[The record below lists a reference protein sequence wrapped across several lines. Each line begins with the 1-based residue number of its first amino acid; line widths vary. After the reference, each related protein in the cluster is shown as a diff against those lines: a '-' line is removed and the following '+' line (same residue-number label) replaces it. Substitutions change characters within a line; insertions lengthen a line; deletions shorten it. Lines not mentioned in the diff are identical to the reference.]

1 MQVARLRVRGFR
13 NLRDQE
19 LDLGSGITLLW
30 GPNGAG
36 KTNLM
41 EALFTALAGRSCRT
55 RSDRETIAF
64 DQALARVE
72 VDLTHEAERWS
83 FLWSR
88 ARDGERRHLLDGAPV
103 AGERADR
110 RPPLAV
116 FLPDRLALVKGP
128 PAERRSHV
136 DRLLGALWPSRSE
149 ARRTY
154 ARALAQR
161 NALLGRLRAGAA
173 REDSLVA
180 WELELAEAGTRLM
193 SARRDAVRA
202 LAPEFA
208 SAAVELGLDREGE
221 LLYRPRSEAAT
232 APELATEFAER
243 RPGDVERGYS
253 THGPHLDDVEI
264 AVGGRSVRRYGS
276 QGEQRAALLALL
288 FAERR
293 ALLEARGSPPLMLL
307 DDVMS
312 ELDPDRRKRLAARL
326 AEGGGQALITATEPE
341 QLPPDCD
348 HARIAVRDGAAE
360 AAALDPDGAH
370 GAAFAA

>member
-19 LDLGSGITLLW
+19 LDLCAGITLLW

-41 EALFTALAGRSCRT
+41 EALFTALTGRSNRT

-64 DQALARVE
+64 DRPLARVE
-72 VDLTHEAERWS
+72 ADLVAGAERWT

-88 ARDGERRHLLDGAPV
+88 ERGGERRHLLDGAPV
-103 AGERADR
+103 AGELADR
-110 RPPLAV
+110 RPPMAV

-128 PAERRSHV
+128 PGERRSYV
-136 DRLLGALWPSRSE
+136 DRLIGALWPSRTE
-149 ARRTY
+149 ARRAY

-161 NALLGRLRAGAA
+161 NALLGRVRTGAA
-173 REDSLVA
+173 TADSLAA
-180 WELELAEAGTRLM
+180 WELELAEAGAGLM
-193 SARRDAVRA
+193 SARRDAVLA
-202 LAPEFA
+202 LAPEFT
-208 SAAVELGLDREGE
+208 AAAAELGLDREGE
-221 LLYRPRSEAAT
+221 LRYRPRSKAAS
-232 APELATEFAER
+232 AEELAAEFAER
-243 RPGDVERGYS
+243 RDGDVERGYS

-264 AVGGRSVRRYGS
+264 VLGDRSVRRYGS
-276 QGEQRAALLALL
+276 QGEQRSALLALL

-312 ELDPDRRKRLAARL
+312 ELDPDRRERLAARL

-341 QLPPDCD
+341 QLPAGCD
-348 HARIAVRDGAAE
+348 HARIAVHAGVAETAEDEAPGAAV
-360 AAALDPDGAH
+360 AA
-370 GAAFAA
+370 